1 MFSKFKWVWGLED
14 NQHMLNPALESSEVR
29 HSLCPRCGSFSR
41 FFCQGFFHGPSQEI
55 LVSKI
60 QGLCLYLSEYLGSPG
75 CSDDKESACNSRN
88 LGSIPE
94 SGRSPREGNGN
105 PLQYSCLE
113 NSMDRGAWQAIVHRV
128 SKSQTGMSNFHFLSK
143 HLTSHYESY
152 SNLLSLRPSI
162 LRVTSK
168 RQWSEWLQWP
178 FLEDRERLCKSCRMC
193 PCWKE
198 PHEMIHAFK
207 LGWV

>member
-1 MFSKFKWVWGLED
+1 
-14 NQHMLNPALESSEVR
+14 MLNPALESSEVR

-168 RQWSEWLQWP
+168 RQ
-178 FLEDRERLCKSCRMC
+178 
-193 PCWKE
+193 
-198 PHEMIHAFK
+198 
-207 LGWV
+207 